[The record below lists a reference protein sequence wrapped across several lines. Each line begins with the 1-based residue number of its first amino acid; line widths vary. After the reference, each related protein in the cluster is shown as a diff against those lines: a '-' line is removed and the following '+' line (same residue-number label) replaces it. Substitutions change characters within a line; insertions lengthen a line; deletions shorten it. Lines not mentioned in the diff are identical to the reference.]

1 MRASNNVYIE
11 REVAGI
17 TDPFVIDPLLD
28 VPDCLL
34 PEGIAGSDERCNLS
48 LATRTGDI
56 CADVWV
62 REGSAFRS
70 RSRDGAWTVRRC
82 ASDGGDDGDDDY
94 WSDGWT
100 YRSPPPPRER
110 ASRKP
115 TVIDARSEKGSVSL
129 KIVCCMLFF

>member
-1 MRASNNVYIE
+1 MV
-11 REVAGI
+11 
-17 TDPFVIDPLLD
+17 DPLLD

-34 PEGIAGSDERCNLS
+34 PEGIAGSDEKCNLS
-48 LATRTGDI
+48 LVTRTGDI

-82 ASDGGDDGDDDY
+82 ASDGGEDGDDDY

-100 YRSPPPPRER
+100 YRTPPPPRER